1 MKGGKF
7 LLIDANSLI
16 HRAYHALPNL
26 MSSKGLHTGAI
37 YGFVNLFLRIVKEQ
51 QPTHVAAAFD
61 LKAPTFRHK
70 MYAPYKAT
78 RRPMD
83 SELAEQFEPLKEL
96 LALMK
101 VGCVS
106 MEGYEAD
113 DILGTLSRRLDGEC
127 IVLTGD
133 RDSLQLVSEKT
144 RVFRTVKGVTDIEI
158 YDLEK
163 LAEEGFTPAK
173 FIDYKALRGDP
184 SDNIPGVP
192 GVGEKTAKQLLERY
206 DSLDEVLAHADE
218 IKGKLGENLRS
229 GREIALLS
237 RELATIDTDVPLA
250 VTEEDL
256 VFSGVYPAA
265 VRARLAELELNS
277 LVPRMK
283 FDESE
288 PAPAAREKKRI
299 VLSSAEEIGKACVGD
314 EIAVMF
320 GEEMTFTADGE
331 TEYAVDT
338 SVDLFGGGIAWD
350 DAAEELAKLTADKR
364 LVCFDFKRLY
374 KRYGFSGSSRFDAM
388 IAAHLVRGS
397 APVKSAESVLGAD
410 GGAVELWAFARK
422 AERELREAGLDR
434 LYSEVELP
442 LAPVLADMEKRGVAV
457 SEPALAALKDKYE
470 ARLAELSREIYEL
483 AGTNFNIASPK
494 QLGEVLFD
502 KLGLPHGK
510 KTKTGW
516 SVGEEVL
523 AGLAAAHP
531 VVPAVLEWR
540 HFSKLLG
547 TYVVGMQPLVTGGR
561 IHTEFNQCVTA
572 TGRLSSTGPNLQNI
586 PVRGEEAK
594 DVKSAFTASE
604 GCVLVSADYSQIE
617 LRLLAHFSG
626 DGILVDA
633 FKSGRDIHAATAA
646 AVLGKR
652 IEDVTPEERR
662 DAKAINFGIIY
673 GMSDFGLA
681 ENLAIPRYKA
691 KEFIDRY
698 FESHPAVRS
707 YLDGCVENAREKG
720 YAETMMGRRRA
731 LPDIR
736 SSNYHLRTAAER
748 MAMNTPLQGTA
759 AEIVKAAMLA
769 VERSLRGMKAKM
781 ILQIHDELIVD
792 APLEERAAVE
802 EILRRE
808 MEGAVKLRVPLVVET
823 ASAGNWGDL
832 K

>member
-237 RELATIDTDVPLA
+237 RELATIDTDVPLT

-256 VFSGVYPAA
+256 VFSGVYHAA

-299 VLSSAEEIGKACVGD
+299 VLSSAEEIVKACVGD

-523 AGLAAAHP
+523 AGLVAAHP

>member
-1 MKGGKF
+1 
-7 LLIDANSLI
+7 
-16 HRAYHALPNL
+16 
-26 MSSKGLHTGAI
+26 
-37 YGFVNLFLRIVKEQ
+37 
-51 QPTHVAAAFD
+51 
-61 LKAPTFRHK
+61 
-70 MYAPYKAT
+70 
-78 RRPMD
+78 
-83 SELAEQFEPLKEL
+83 
-96 LALMK
+96 
-101 VGCVS
+101 
-106 MEGYEAD
+106 
-113 DILGTLSRRLDGEC
+113 
-127 IVLTGD
+127 
-133 RDSLQLVSEKT
+133 
-144 RVFRTVKGVTDIEI
+144 
-158 YDLEK
+158 
-163 LAEEGFTPAK
+163 
-173 FIDYKALRGDP
+173 
-184 SDNIPGVP
+184 
-192 GVGEKTAKQLLERY
+192 
-206 DSLDEVLAHADE
+206 
-218 IKGKLGENLRS
+218 
-229 GREIALLS
+229 
-237 RELATIDTDVPLA
+237 
-250 VTEEDL
+250 
-256 VFSGVYPAA
+256 
-265 VRARLAELELNS
+265 
-277 LVPRMK
+277 
-283 FDESE
+283 
-288 PAPAAREKKRI
+288 
-299 VLSSAEEIGKACVGD
+299 
-314 EIAVMF
+314 
-320 GEEMTFTADGE
+320 
-331 TEYAVDT
+331 
-338 SVDLFGGGIAWD
+338 
-350 DAAEELAKLTADKR
+350 
-364 LVCFDFKRLY
+364 
-374 KRYGFSGSSRFDAM
+374 M

-422 AERELREAGLDR
+422 AERELRESGLDR

-483 AGTNFNIASPK
+483 AGTNFNIASPR

-523 AGLAAAHP
+523 AGLVAAHP

-652 IEDVTPEERR
+652 IEEVTPEERR